1 MLSHVKHIAFLIQL
15 VLVGLFVSGR
25 ESTKLYSIGNN
36 LPWNQ
41 PNTWSLSQN
50 GPACGFIP
58 QSNDSLVISNS
69 VVLNTDFILT
79 GLGNIKV
86 ESSGLLRGNGF
97 RLTLQGSS
105 KLFCQGEVQLYNL
118 MITDSSSV
126 SISNSGEISV
136 VMIMQNISDIPLKVD
151 GILTVYGTLDCG
163 SLTHQQ
169 SAIIGIGK
177 VSSTDFNGVG
187 TVMSYNPCSSLYGG
201 SILSEINW
209 TGAVSNDWNDPLNWT
224 GNQVPESFS
233 NVALLKSENN
243 PVISGTGHCHN
254 IFLSP
259 NTNLIIMP
267 TSVLQ
272 VDGELYVDQAAE
284 LLLKNS
290 ALEYASLINTGFVT
304 GKVKSEFQVTGNT
317 PVFISTPIADA
328 LSGVFVYM
336 YLRSFEE
343 ANSTWGN
350 YIIPTDVQMTP
361 MQGYELFS
369 AYSDTRYFEGTPN
382 SGEISQSISSS
393 EDGWNLIGNPY
404 PCYID
409 WQTNAKSPQGWQR
422 GSIASAIYYPDA
434 SGSGNY
440 SIYVPGSDD
449 ASLNGGSRYIA
460 PMQGFFVKARQSGVI
475 QVNNQVVAQNISF
488 PGNILHN
495 TALKLR
501 VEGNG
506 FSDETVIRFNTTST
520 FAFDD
525 DFDAYKMTLNENAPS
540 LFSIIGDGT
549 KMAINTLPDLSSDLT
564 VPIGLTCN
572 TDKEFKLTVFG
583 GANFGF
589 RYPLTLEDKETKTFI
604 DLRVD
609 STYVFHHTPLSDPN
623 RFVLYFDVVSGISEN
638 PSDEPEIIMSNG
650 NIKVTGKENKN
661 CTIDVF
667 GIDGKQILHTS
678 GILSPAMIVPFEGN
692 HGIYLVKVTTN
703 STSHA
708 RKLYVE

>member
-1 MLSHVKHIAFLIQL
+1 MLSYVKHIAFLIQL

-36 LPWNQ
+36 LAWNQ
-41 PNTWSLSQN
+41 PFSWSLTPN
-50 GPACGFIP
+50 GSACGLIP

-69 VVLNTDFILT
+69 IVLNADFTLS

-86 ESSGLLRGNGF
+86 ESTGLLRGNGF
-97 RLTLQGSS
+97 HLALQGNSR
-105 KLFCQGEVQLYNL
+105 LLCQGEVQLYNL
-118 MITDSSSV
+118 IISDSSSI
-126 SISNSGEISV
+126 SISNSGKVSV
-136 VMIMQNISDIPLKVD
+136 IMIMQNISDIPLKVD
-151 GILTVYGTLDCG
+151 GMLTVYGTLDCG

-169 SAIIGIGK
+169 SSIIGTGK
-177 VSSTDFNGVG
+177 ICSTDFYGVG
-187 TVMSYNPCSSLYGG
+187 TVMSYNPCSSLFGG
-201 SILSEINW
+201 SILSEVNW
-209 TGAVSNDWNDPLNWT
+209 TGAVSNDWNNPLNWT
-224 GNQVPESFS
+224 GNQVPELTS
-233 NVALLKSENN
+233 NVAILKSENN
-243 PVISGTGHCHN
+243 PVISGTGLCHN

-259 NTNLIIMP
+259 YANLIVMP
-267 TSVLQ
+267 TAVLQ
-272 VDGELYVDQAAE
+272 VNGELYVDQSAE

-290 ALEYASLINTGFVT
+290 ALDYASLINAGSVT

-350 YIIPTDVQMTP
+350 YIIPTDVQMKP

-382 SGEISQSISSS
+382 TGEIAQTISSS
-393 EDGWNLIGNPY
+393 EDGWNLVGNPY

-409 WQTNAKSPQGWQR
+409 WQSNSKSPQGWQR
-422 GSIASAIYYPDA
+422 ASIASAIYYPDA

-440 SIYVPGSDD
+440 SVYVPGIDD

-475 QVNNQVVAQNISF
+475 QVNNQVIAQNISI
-488 PGNILHN
+488 PSNIPHN
-495 TALKLR
+495 TALKFK

-506 FSDETVIRFNTTST
+506 YSDETMIRFNTSSSFT
-520 FAFDD
+520 FDD

-540 LFSIIGDGT
+540 LFSMIDDGT
-549 KMAINTLPDLSSDLT
+549 KMAINTMPELSSDLQ
-564 VPIGLTCN
+564 VPIGLTCK
-572 TDKEFKLTVFG
+572 TDKEFTLTVLG

-589 RYPLTLEDKETKTFI
+589 RYPLTLEDKVTKTFI

-609 STYVFHHTPLSDPN
+609 STYVFHHTPLSDPD

-638 PSDEPEIIMSNG
+638 PTDEPEIIMSNG
-650 NIKVTGKENKN
+650 NIKVTGKENRN
-661 CTIDVF
+661 CTVDVY

-678 GILSPAMIVPFEGN
+678 GFLSPAMIVPFEGN